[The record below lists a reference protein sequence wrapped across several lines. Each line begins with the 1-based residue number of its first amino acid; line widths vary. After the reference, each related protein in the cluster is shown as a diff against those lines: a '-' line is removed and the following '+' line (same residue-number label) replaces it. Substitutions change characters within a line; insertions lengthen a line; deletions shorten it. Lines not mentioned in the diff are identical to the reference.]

1 MVQMNYQLEASKEE
15 PDSAKMQAFEEENV
29 SIAFYT
35 TRERDLDEIFPWDFL
50 DCGVTK
56 EFLKR
61 EWLKAGKEEVS
72 LNCKL
77 QCQGCGANRFG
88 GGICFEERQNEG

>member
-1 MVQMNYQLEASKEE
+1 MRKTVATNLDLLAEYGYDINKG
-15 PDSAKMQAFEEENV
+15 PTGG
-29 SIAFYT
+29 FYLG
-35 TRERDLDEIFPWDFL
+35 ERDLDEIFPWDFL

-61 EWLKAGKEEVS
+61 EWIKAGNEEVS

-77 QCQGCGANRFG
+77 KCQGCGANRFG
-88 GGICFEERQNEG
+88 GGICFEERQNEGQEG